1 MARIRVEGVSLDFPL
16 YHGSARSLKK
26 TVFAAASGRLGED
39 KRQRVVVE
47 ALRDIDIELR
57 SGDRLGLVGTN
68 GAGKTTLLRTMA
80 GIYEPGVGRVRVEGT
95 LNALLDPQL
104 GMNVDLTGREN
115 IMLRGLYNGFSKRQ
129 IALLEQDVQ
138 DFAELG
144 EFLDLPVRFYS
155 TGMVIRLGFALA
167 TSIRPEV
174 LLMDEWFMAG
184 DANFMAKARARL
196 EAVVRGAEIL
206 VLSSHLPTAVL
217 EWCTRVIWMDH
228 GRVRMDGPAAHVMQC
243 YYAGTD
249 ATPAE
254 LAQAAHLPDFAPAHA
269 SEASPAG

>member
-80 GIYEPGVGRVRVEGT
+80 GIYEPGVGRVRIEGV

-155 TGMVIRLGFALA
+155 SGMVVRLGFALA

-174 LLMDEWFMAG
+174 LLMDEWFLAG
-184 DANFMAKARARL
+184 DANFIAKARARL
-196 EAVVRGAEIL
+196 ESVVRGAEIL
-206 VLSSHLPTAVL
+206 VLSSHLPGAVL

-228 GRVRMDGPAAHVMQC
+228 GRVRMDGPAERVMAC
-243 YYAGTD
+243 YHAGTD
-249 ATPAE
+249 ATQAE
-254 LAQAAHLPDFAPAHA
+254 LAQAASLPDFAQA
-269 SEASPAG
+269 ELGETSPAG